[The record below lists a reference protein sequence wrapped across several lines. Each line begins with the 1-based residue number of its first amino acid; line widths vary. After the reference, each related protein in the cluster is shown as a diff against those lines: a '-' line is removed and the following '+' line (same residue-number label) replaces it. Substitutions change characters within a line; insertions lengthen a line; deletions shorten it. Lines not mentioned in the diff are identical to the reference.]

1 MAARIMVSSPR
12 LGCKNTLGD
21 AQEHDMSKP
30 LTVEVAIVGGGPAGL
45 TAAIAL
51 AEAGIETALIA
62 QRPAADHRTT
72 ALLAGSVTALETLG
86 VWAGCAA
93 QAAPLRT
100 MRIVDATARLV
111 RAPEVRFAASEIGLD
126 AFGHNIENRN
136 LLAALNARAEKL
148 PSLKRIEAEARAVET
163 IESGATVSLK
173 TGDRIAARLI
183 IGADG
188 RRSLCRTA
196 AGIESDSHTY
206 PQTALTY
213 NLAHAR
219 PHHDTSTEFHTESG
233 PFTLVP
239 LPGERSSLVCVVEP
253 AEAERI
259 AALDGATLN
268 AEIEQRSHSI
278 LGKIAVEPGRGVF
291 PLAFETVRSFG
302 LNRIALVGEAAHL
315 IPPIGAQGLNLGL
328 RDAAC
333 IGELVVSARRDGGDV
348 GSPDLLIRYDAQR
361 RADVKSRTFA
371 VDLLNRTLLSD
382 FLPVQTAR
390 GLGLY
395 LIDRIGPLRRAVLR
409 EGVAPRASQP
419 RLMRGEAL

>member
-1 MAARIMVSSPR
+1 M
-12 LGCKNTLGD
+12 T
-21 AQEHDMSKP
+21 KP

-62 QRPAADHRTT
+62 RRPAPDHRTT

-86 VWAGCAA
+86 VWDGCQS
-93 QAAPLRT
+93 QAAPLRI

-126 AFGHNIENRN
+126 AFGHNIENRH
-136 LLAALNARAEKL
+136 LMAALDSRAGVL
-148 PSLKRIEAEARAVET
+148 DSLMRIEDEACAVET
-163 IESGATVSLK
+163 SESEVTVCLK
-173 TGDRIAARLI
+173 SGECVSARLV

-188 RRSLCRTA
+188 RHSLCRTA
-196 AGIESDSHTY
+196 AGIETDGRAY
-206 PQTALTY
+206 PQTALTF
-213 NLAHAR
+213 NLTHTR

-253 AEAERI
+253 AEAARI
-259 AALDGATLN
+259 AALDDAALN
-268 AEIEQRSHSI
+268 DEIEQRSHSI
-278 LGKIAVEPGRGVF
+278 LGKIRVEPGRGTF
-291 PLAFETVRSFG
+291 PLAVETVRTFAQ
-302 LNRIALVGEAAHL
+302 NRIAIIGEAAHL

-333 IGELVVSARRDGGDV
+333 IGELVVSAARSGGDA
-348 GSPDLLIRYDAQR
+348 GAPDLLARYDAQR
-361 RADVKSRTFA
+361 RADVKSRTIA

-382 FLPVQTAR
+382 FLPVQSAR

-395 LIDRIGPLRRAVLR
+395 LIERIGPLRRAVLR
-409 EGVAPRASQP
+409 EGVAPAASQP
-419 RLMRGEAL
+419 RLMRGETL